1 MGQRSLEFSMSI
13 SIRPLMLLSMLAL
26 SVSAGIAAEPAEAQT
41 LAAVKSRGAL
51 VCGVGPGVVGFSAPS
66 SSGQW
71 SGFDVDFCRALAA
84 AIFDDADKVKFV
96 PLSAADRFRALQA
109 GEIDV
114 LSRNSTWT
122 LGREVEFGV
131 TFAAVTFYDGQGFMV
146 RRARKVETA
155 LDLDGSKVC
164 AQSGTTTALNLAD
177 YFSANGMKYEPVLT
191 ASAEE
196 TVKAYDGGRCD
207 TMTTDASALHSE
219 RLKLARPDDHVIL
232 PDVISK
238 EPLGPVVRQ
247 GDTQWFN
254 VVKWAH
260 YAMLD
265 AEELGVS
272 SQTLDAALAS
282 QKPDVRRLVGAD
294 GGYGAKMGLTND
306 WVVRIV
312 RRVGNYAE
320 VYERNVGVKTR
331 LGIPRG
337 INHLWTAGGIQYAP
351 PIR

>member
-1 MGQRSLEFSMSI
+1 MSI
-13 SIRPLMLLSMLAL
+13 SLPASKFIPAF
-26 SVSAGIAAEPAEAQT
+26 AIGAAIAFTCAAATAQT
-41 LAAVKSRGAL
+41 LAAVKSRGML

-66 SSGQW
+66 PSSQW
-71 SGFDVDFCRALAA
+71 TGFDVDFCRALAS

-109 GEIDV
+109 GEIDI

-122 LGREVEFGV
+122 MGREVELGL
-131 TFAAVTFYDGQGFMV
+131 TFPVATFYDGQGFMV
-146 RRARKVETA
+146 RRSRKIETA
-155 LDLDGSKVC
+155 LDLGGSKVC
-164 AQSGTTTALNLAD
+164 AQSGTTTALNVAD
-177 YFSANGMKYEPVLT
+177 YFDANGMKYEPVLA

-196 TVKAYDGGRCD
+196 ATKAYDGGLCD

-232 PDVISK
+232 PDIISK
-238 EPLGPVVRQ
+238 EPLGPAIRQ
-247 GDTQWFN
+247 GDAQWFN
-254 VVKWAH
+254 IVKWTH
-260 YAMLD
+260 FAMLD

-272 SQTLDAALAS
+272 SKTVDAALAS
-282 QKPDVRRLVGAD
+282 QKPDVRRLTGRD
-294 GGYGAKMGLTND
+294 GGYGEKLGLTND
-306 WVVRIV
+306 WAVRIV

-320 VYERNVGVKTR
+320 VYERNVGTKTR

-337 INHLWTAGGIQYAP
+337 INQLWTAGGIQYAP

>member
-13 SIRPLMLLSMLAL
+13 SIRPSMLLAMLAL
-26 SVSAGIAAEPAEAQT
+26 SVSAGIVAEPAEAQT

-66 SSGQW
+66 PSGQW

-146 RRARKVETA
+146 RRARRIETA

-196 TVKAYDGGRCD
+196 TVKAYDGGQCD

-247 GDTQWFN
+247 GDTQWSN
-254 VVKWAH
+254 IVKWTH

-282 QKPDVRRLVGAD
+282 LKPDVRRLVGSE
-294 GGYGAKMGLTND
+294 GGYGERMGLTND